1 MSDSTTDTTAAEAE
15 GQGGKDSGETP
26 AAENGFKPITS
37 QKQLNAVITER
48 LDRERAK
55 FKDYDDLKAK
65 AGEKQTLEERIAEME
80 QRAQQAE
87 AKTLRSDIA
96 IEFGI
101 SKEDRDLFLTATDED
116 TLRAQAKRLADR
128 DADRKKNP
136 PPVSKEGTVT
146 DPTDNQDRE
155 FARQLFGR
163 G

>member
-1 MSDSTTDTTAAEAE
+1 MSENEGTSTEE
-15 GQGGKDSGETP
+15 SGESQPTLP
-26 AAENGFKPITS
+26 QSEVDKIVAKVRAE
-37 QKQLNAVITER
+37 ER
-48 LDRERAK
+48 RKASER

-65 AGEKQTLEERIAEME
+65 AGEKQTLEERIAEAE
-80 QRAQQAE
+80 KRAENAE
-87 AKTLRSDIA
+87 ARTLRSDVA

-101 SKEDRDLFLTATDED
+101 SKEDRDLFLTANDED

-136 PPVSKEGTVT
+136 PRVPKEGTVT
-146 DPTDNQDRE
+146 DPTDSQDRE

>member
-1 MSDSTTDTTAAEAE
+1 MSENEGTSTEE
-15 GQGGKDSGETP
+15 SGESQP
-26 AAENGFKPITS
+26 ALPQSEVDKIVAKVRAEERRK
-37 QKQLNAVITER
+37 ATE
-48 LDRERAK
+48 K

-80 QRAQQAE
+80 QRTAQAV
-87 AKTLRSDIA
+87 ATALRSDIA
-96 IEFGI
+96 AEFGI
-101 SKEDRDLFLTATDED
+101 SKDDRDLFLTASDED

-136 PPVSKEGTVT
+136 PRVPKEGTVT
-146 DPTDNQDRE
+146 DPTDSQDRE

>member
-1 MSDSTTDTTAAEAE
+1 MSENEGTSTEESGGSQQVLPQSEVDKIVAKVRAEERRKA
-15 GQGGKDSGETP
+15 
-26 AAENGFKPITS
+26 
-37 QKQLNAVITER
+37 TE
-48 LDRERAK
+48 K
-55 FKDYDDLKAK
+55 FKDYDEMKAK

-146 DPTDNQDRE
+146 GPTDNQDRE

>member
-1 MSDSTTDTTAAEAE
+1 MSENDTTTTEDAAAEGDGA
-15 GQGGKDSGETP
+15 GEKVLTQSEVDRIV
-26 AAENGFKPITS
+26 AKAK
-37 QKQLNAVITER
+37 ADER
-48 LDRERAK
+48 RKASERFA
-55 FKDYDDLKAK
+55 DYDDLKVK

-87 AKTLRSDIA
+87 ATTLRSDIA

-116 TLRAQAKRLADR
+116 RLRAQAKRLADR

-146 DPTDNQDRE
+146 NAAGSEDRRE
-155 FARQLFGR
+155 FVRQLTGR

>member
-1 MSDSTTDTTAAEAE
+1 MSDN
-15 GQGGKDSGETP
+15 ETP
-26 AAENGFKPITS
+26 TPDAKESSPDGQELTQAEVDKIVA
-37 QKQLNAVITER
+37 KVRAEER
-48 LDRERAK
+48 RKASEK

-80 QRAQQAE
+80 QQAMQ
-87 AKTLRSDIA
+87 AAAATLRSDIA
-96 IEFGI
+96 VEFGMP
-101 SKEDRDLFLTATDED
+101 KGDRDLFLTATDED
-116 TLRAQAKRLADR
+116 TLRAQASRWQELSG
-128 DADRKKNP
+128 DRKKNP